1 MSSARNSL
9 ISAVRGPILLITV
22 GSLFA
27 LDAYGN
33 LSFSRSWPVIII
45 VLGVMKLLERVA
57 VRTSGNP
64 GQGGAA

>member
-1 MSSARNSL
+1 MSSGRNSL
-9 ISAVRGPILLITV
+9 ICAVRGPILLITV

-27 LDAYGN
+27 LDTYGN

-57 VRTSGNP
+57 LRTSGIP
-64 GQGGAA
+64 GPGGAA